1 MTKPSLRQ
9 FTLATMLCVVL
20 AVAIPLGIYAQ
31 WMQEIRSE
39 EAAITKLVELGYF
52 VSCSDI
58 PNIPRPRPYPPSWFV
73 ARFAPGF
80 QHATR
85 VIGNPGRLHHGISVE
100 PNRPY
105 VRGADVPEFFLGDTF
120 PDRKFDSGLQEL
132 GQLRQIQYVRF
143 SKFTANLNDISG
155 MGQCVHLYQLSL
167 ATESSF
173 PSELLQTIANS
184 CPNIERLHIAQQIYL
199 LV

>member
-1 MTKPSLRQ
+1 MTKRSLRQ

-39 EAAITKLVELGYF
+39 EAAITELVELGYF

-73 ARFAPGF
+73 ARSMPGF

-132 GQLRQIQYVRF
+132 GRLRQIQYV

-167 ATESSF
+167 ATGEQFSVRVV
-173 PSELLQTIANS
+173 ANN
-184 CPNIERLHIAQQIYL
+184 CQFVPQY
-199 LV
+199 